1 MKTGASLAARP
12 KPKELQPRRS
22 ASNTSALVE
31 IVMSKTLCRAP
42 TPRPEPGFGVSNEF
56 FTRSTG
62 PRYVRPRIPGAP
74 IMPVSGERRQN
85 ASVHPY
91 LVMLPAQR
99 SRKETAQP
107 THPDPRKPITQRPV
121 NRSSACVSVAHT
133 ASPSHIICRARA
145 EVRLRYRA

>member
-1 MKTGASLAARP
+1 M
-12 KPKELQPRRS
+12 
-22 ASNTSALVE
+22 
-31 IVMSKTLCRAP
+31 
-42 TPRPEPGFGVSNEF
+42 
-56 FTRSTG
+56 RSTVTG
-62 PRYVRPRIPGAP
+62 RRHRRQ
-74 IMPVSGERRQN
+74 PVSEELIHGARRAEGMTAAVQN

-107 THPDPRKPITQRPV
+107 THPDPRQPVTQRPV